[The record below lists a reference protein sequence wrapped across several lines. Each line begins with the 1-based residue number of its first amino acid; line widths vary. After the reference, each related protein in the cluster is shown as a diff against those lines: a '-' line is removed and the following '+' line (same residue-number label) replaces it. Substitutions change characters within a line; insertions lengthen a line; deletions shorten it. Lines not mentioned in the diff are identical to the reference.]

1 MRPIRDINY
10 RFNGK
15 IEDFTDTFKAKID
28 EIIERLET
36 AKRFADRDCPYDAE
50 QFVYAAQRSLRD
62 AVEIVKKCSDN
73 YEMTADALKCDAK
86 PSDSQE
92 KGHLCA
98 IACAKKK
105 WERTQANIKAGKAE
119 DAQ

>member
-15 IEDFTDTFKAKID
+15 IDDFTDTFKLKID

-36 AKRFADRDCPYDAE
+36 SKRLADRDCPYDAE
-50 QFVYAAQRSLRD
+50 QFIYAAQRSFRD

-73 YEMTADALKCDAK
+73 YEMTADMLKCDAK
-86 PSDSQE
+86 STDIKKE
-92 KGHLCA
+92 GD
-98 IACAKKK
+98 AK
-105 WERTQANIKAGKAE
+105 
-119 DAQ
+119 

>member
-15 IEDFTDTFKAKID
+15 IEDFTDPFKAKID

-36 AKRFADRDCPYDAE
+36 AKRLADRDCPYDAE
-50 QFVYAAQRSLRD
+50 KFVYDAQRSLRD

-73 YEMTADALKCDAK
+73 YEMTAESCKGDAK
-86 PSDSQE
+86 PTDST
-92 KGHLCA
+92 
-98 IACAKKK
+98 
-105 WERTQANIKAGKAE
+105 ERGNA
-119 DAQ
+119 

>member
-28 EIIERLET
+28 KIIERLKT
-36 AKRFADRDCPYDAE
+36 AKRLADHDCPYDAE
-50 QFVYAAQRSLRD
+50 HFIYYAQRSLRD

-73 YEMTADALKCDAK
+73 YEMTEDALKCDAK
-86 PSDSQE
+86 PTD
-92 KGHLCA
+92 
-98 IACAKKK
+98 IKK
-105 WERTQANIKAGKAE
+105 EGGAE
-119 DAQ
+119 

>member
-15 IEDFTDTFKAKID
+15 IEDFTDPFKAKID

-36 AKRFADRDCPYDAE
+36 AKRLADRDCPYDAE
-50 QFVYAAQRSLRD
+50 QFIYAAQRSLRD

-73 YEMTADALKCDAK
+73 YEMTAESCKGDAK
-86 PSDSQE
+86 PTDST
-92 KGHLCA
+92 
-98 IACAKKK
+98 
-105 WERTQANIKAGKAE
+105 ERGNA
-119 DAQ
+119 